1 MPTDAAGRRSLLTAV
16 GTAVVVGIFFLLF
29 GFGSTPASGNLVPA
43 PWDKGVHLAVFATL
57 AIGLRLL
64 MPGLPG
70 WMLFGLAA
78 VVAIADETHQFLVP
92 TRQPAWDDGMA
103 DLLGAALGLLVWS
116 SLRQYRGRFAAGR

>member
-1 MPTDAAGRRSLLTAV
+1 M
-16 GTAVVVGIFFLLF
+16 
-29 GFGSTPASGNLVPA
+29 
-43 PWDKGVHLAVFATL
+43 HLAVFATL

-103 DLLGAALGLLVWS
+103 DLLGAALGLLVWPR
-116 SLRQYRGRFAAGR
+116 LQQFRVRFAAGR